1 MKAIK
6 LLSLTC
12 ILSLAACDPFE
23 MGSQREMILDLPEV
37 PFSYNVSGT
46 SDHLPTLGRV
56 LFYDARLSINNSV
69 SCASCHKQGLAFSD
83 NTAFSRG
90 FENRITPRN
99 SMPIQN
105 IISTV
110 FNLENTLVDFSS
122 DSLKTNTFIPD
133 VGAYLPGVI
142 VSPDFFTQPTKLF
155 WDGRENDLAI
165 MVTRPIMNH
174 IEMGISDLDVLAQKL
189 SSIKEYNTLF
199 NNAFGNEEITKEK
212 IATGL
217 SAFLLSIRS
226 NQSKFDKSV
235 TFAFTNDLTNNNVP
249 NVGHQLTA
257 IEELGRQLF
266 FDKFNCNS
274 CHESNGFADIGLDAN
289 PKDMGMSSI
298 TGNSTQAGMFKI
310 PSLRNVQLTGPYMHD
325 GRFKTLEEVMEHYS
339 RGIVNSTNL
348 DDRLREN
355 GKAKQMNMTDAE
367 VKAIVSFLTT
377 LTDYEMIT
385 DPKLSN
391 PFKVK

>member
-1 MKAIK
+1 MKAIQ
-6 LLSLTC
+6 LLSIACVLSLT
-12 ILSLAACDPFE
+12 ACDPFE
-23 MGSQREMILDLPEV
+23 TANQNEMILDLPQV

-56 LFYDARLSINNSV
+56 LFYDPRLSINNSV
-69 SCASCHKQGLAFSD
+69 ACASCHKQGLAFSD
-83 NTAFSRG
+83 DAAFSRG
-90 FENRITPRN
+90 FENRITLRN

-105 IISTV
+105 IISTLFKV
-110 FNLENTLVDFSS
+110 DNTVVDPTS
-122 DSLKTNTFIPD
+122 DSLVVFTPEI
-133 VGAYLPGVI
+133 GYLPGVP
-142 VSPDFFTQPTKLF
+142 VSPDFFSQPTKLF

-189 SSIKEYNTLF
+189 SSIKEYNALF
-199 NNAFGNEEITKEK
+199 KNAFGNEEITKEK

-235 TFAFTNDLTNNNVP
+235 NFTINNNLTINAP
-249 NVGHQLTA
+249 DVGSQLSA

-289 PKDMGMSSI
+289 PKDLGISSI
-298 TGNSTQAGMFKI
+298 NGNSFQAGMFKI

-325 GRFKTLEEVMEHYS
+325 GRFKTLEEVLQHYS
-339 RGIVNSTNL
+339 HGISNSKNL
-348 DDRLREN
+348 DERLKVN
-355 GKAKQMNMTDAE
+355 GKAMQMNMTDAE
-367 VKAIVSFLTT
+367 IKAIVSFLTT

>member
-6 LLSLTC
+6 LLSLVC

-23 MGSQREMILDLPEV
+23 MGNKNEMVLDLPEV

-56 LFYDARLSINNSV
+56 LFYDPRLSVNNTV
-69 SCASCHKQGLAFSD
+69 SCASCHKQALAFSD

-105 IISTV
+105 IISTLFKADNSV
-110 FNLENTLVDFSS
+110 IDPSSS
-122 DSLKTNTFIPD
+122 DSLTIDTNPD
-133 VGAYLPGVI
+133 IGAYLPGVF
-142 VSPDFFTQPTKLF
+142 VSPDFFAQPTKLF

-165 MVTRPIMNH
+165 MVTRPIINH
-174 IEMGISDLDVLAQKL
+174 IEMGISNLDVLAQKL
-189 SSIKEYNTLF
+189 STLKEYNALF
-199 NNAFGNEEITKEK
+199 TNAFGNQEITKEK

-235 TFAFTNDLTNNNVP
+235 NFTINNSFTNNIP
-249 NVGHQLTA
+249 EAGSQLSA

-266 FDKFNCNS
+266 FNKFTCNS

-298 TGNSTQAGMFKI
+298 TGISAQAGMFKI
-310 PSLRNVQLTGPYMHD
+310 PSLRNVELTAPYMHD
-325 GRFKTLEEVMEHYS
+325 GRFKTLEEVLQHYS
-339 RGIVNSTNL
+339 HGIANSTNL
-348 DDRLREN
+348 DERLRVN
-355 GKAKQMNMTDAE
+355 GNAKQMNMSDAE
-367 VKAIVSFLTT
+367 IKAIVAFLTT

-391 PFKVK
+391 PFKAQ

>member
-6 LLSLTC
+6 LLSLVC

-23 MGSQREMILDLPEV
+23 MRNKNEMVLDLPEV

-56 LFYDARLSINNSV
+56 LFYDPRLSINNTV
-69 SCASCHKQGLAFSD
+69 SCASCHKQALAFSD

-105 IISTV
+105 IISTLFKADNSV
-110 FNLENTLVDFSS
+110 IDPSSS
-122 DSLKTNTFIPD
+122 DSLTIDTNPD
-133 VGAYLPGVI
+133 IGAYLPGVF
-142 VSPDFFTQPTKLF
+142 VSPDFFAQPTKLF

-189 SSIKEYNTLF
+189 STLKEYNALF
-199 NNAFGNEEITKEK
+199 TNAFGNQEITKEK

-235 TFAFTNDLTNNNVP
+235 NFTINNSFTNNIP
-249 NVGHQLTA
+249 EAGSQLSA

-266 FDKFNCNS
+266 FNKFTCNS

-289 PKDMGMSSI
+289 PKDMGMSGI
-298 TGNSTQAGMFKI
+298 TGISAQAGMFKI
-310 PSLRNVQLTGPYMHD
+310 PSLRNVELTAPYMHD
-325 GRFKTLEEVMEHYS
+325 GRFKTLEEVLQHYS
-339 RGIVNSTNL
+339 HGIANSTNL
-348 DDRLREN
+348 DERLRVN
-355 GKAKQMNMTDAE
+355 GNAKQMNMSDAE
-367 VKAIVSFLTT
+367 VKAIVAFLTT

-391 PFKVK
+391 PFKAQ

>member
-6 LLSLTC
+6 LLSLAF

-23 MGSQREMILDLPEV
+23 IGSKSEMVLDLPEV

-56 LFYDARLSINNSV
+56 LFYDPRLSINNSV
-69 SCASCHKQGLAFSD
+69 SCASCHKQSLAFSD

-105 IISTV
+105 IISTLFKV
-110 FNLENTLVDFSS
+110 DNTLIEPTS
-122 DSLKTNTFIPD
+122 DSVVVFSPEI
-133 VGAYLPGVI
+133 GYLPGAV
-142 VSPDFFTQPTKLF
+142 VSSDFFSQPTKLF
-155 WDGRENDLAI
+155 WDGRENDLAV

-174 IEMGISDLDVLAQKL
+174 IEMGISDLDVLATKL

-199 NNAFGNEEITKEK
+199 SNAFGNEEITKEK

-235 TFAFTNDLTNNNVP
+235 NFAINNSFNGITTNA
-249 NVGHQLTA
+249 GIQLSA

-266 FDKFNCNS
+266 FDKFACNS
-274 CHESNGFADIGLDAN
+274 CHESNGFADIGLDSN
-289 PKDMGMSSI
+289 PQDLGMSTI
-298 TGNSTQAGMFKI
+298 TGISAQAGMFKI

-325 GRFKTLEEVMEHYS
+325 GRFKTLDEVVQHYS
-339 RGIVNSTNL
+339 HGISNSINL
-348 DDRLREN
+348 DERLREN

-367 VKAIVSFLTT
+367 VKAIVAFLTT

-391 PFKVK
+391 PFKAQ